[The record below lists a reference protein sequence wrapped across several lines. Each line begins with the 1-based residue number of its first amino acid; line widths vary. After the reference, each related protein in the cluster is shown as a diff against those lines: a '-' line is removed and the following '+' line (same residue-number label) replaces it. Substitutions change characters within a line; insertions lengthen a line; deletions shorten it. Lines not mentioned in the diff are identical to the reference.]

1 MEDELILSEQD
12 RGKLDGVVS
21 KMIANKEPEANIQ
34 FVVND
39 FKQKYAVKKK
49 EPSEASALQSLAE
62 PSASATSAEV
72 PAAFGEIPKFEGSNQ
87 EAVPEIDTPNWYNV
101 AKSALGQTYEIGKSA
116 LLKAASYTSPLATP
130 LTREVIDVQAK
141 AAVNKLRDEG
151 PKFEQTFTE
160 SIAQGKFGDAA
171 LQAEEFLLG
180 TAPLAVTAAAI
191 SIGTGGA
198 GTPAVL
204 ALMGGYGAQSA
215 HIDAKGEKFYEDMSP
230 LMRAGYTGAMG
241 GLEVLGE
248 GIGGKILSGAVKK
261 LAAQQITRQAFEQ
274 TAKEIAKGALK
285 SNGVAVTEEA
295 LAEFTTGF
303 GQSAVDQYARTGN
316 INFGD
321 AFRQGFEGAAMGAVG
336 GAVFNTPSTIADA
349 TALANSVGRDMKNAK
364 ARTEINKYK
373 EKLDASSTVE
383 EQDYYAQKLAESI
396 KTRTRNA
403 TDDAK
408 FYEYVGTQNPQDLE
422 QFLEIDN
429 EIKRY
434 ASMAKVIKDS
444 EATKDIKAKVGDL
457 IQQQKDLESKYSAY
471 DTQKEAGVPSPV
483 VEGEAPIEVQP
494 IEGAV
499 QEAPEAGGVLQV
511 PVEEGAEVT
520 APTAV
525 TDVVSDFIDRRVSY
539 ITPSKES
546 VEGFLYDEGAGKLVI
561 EDDRGNKYDIGNVD
575 DVGGISSA
583 DLGVSQAIT
592 EDFDISPEGNF
603 VIRGQEYVNQYSN
616 PEAAIQRDSDGNV
629 VSVNLETTQ
638 GAKRAFRGP
647 IAETIA
653 YNIALAQKAETIN
666 EVESAAVELPTS
678 TVIAAPFFNTT
689 VASISEAR
697 NLRKT
702 PEYKQQQRIINR
714 QAKLTGVEVIK
725 IDESIGGFEN
735 AKGEKIVEVSN
746 VIQVRGDRAN
756 VDNFAAMLGAMSVET
771 QEATIAADYV
781 KSGSENHNADELTFV
796 VSNIDGAIRALK
808 TQGFYD
814 FTINDSASTITV
826 LDFSLGKDIDFKIKI
841 GNLVAQFKLQKI
853 KYEKEKRRALDSRY
867 IGPETRRGVFEQL
880 QGASVQRGQAGS
892 ELRNEVSKA
901 VRRNEEIISFLAEGK
916 PMSESVVEETVVE
929 EDVPQQVTEQVVEQP
944 VERAPVKNKLGL
956 DEATIDRSIGNAS
969 RLLRK
974 AKSDVQIITH
984 NSTADY
990 NKAIAER
997 SNSGVDETAVEKG
1010 RYIPSRR
1017 EIHINL
1023 QEVDT
1028 VTPFHEVFHA
1038 IFLDRYSKGDQATR
1052 ERVAKNFYTQLRG
1065 ILMDGNANDRILAE
1079 SADIFASENGY
1090 SINEQPEEFLAQIA
1104 GYLSNNGNKISKST
1118 TDKIIQWMTNF
1129 INKFVPGIKIS
1140 SRGELIDFMNSFS
1153 GAMFELTGK
1162 PMAPVINLK
1171 STNDLLDSASR
1182 GAFTISYFEDTD
1194 QYKKFVDDGL
1204 VVNNFN
1210 LDQIAGQTV
1219 ATHQPDNFMVGD
1231 VRIGDKI
1238 IVEGDGGVYFVLKF
1252 GEVWASGRA
1261 SSASG
1266 IAKAINWS
1274 RENSTDGKG
1283 RMLLAR
1289 GTTPKLISS
1298 TKGVKGGMQIIE
1310 EMVDRNLIPRKDFR
1324 ASLIRVGKK
1333 YGIDFSGNDSMTSIK
1348 NDIEQKFMKPS
1359 DSTFA
1364 KRGSFFEDL
1373 ISDISST
1380 SIASKEN
1387 IDGIRKF
1394 LGSKKRIS
1402 FSKEGITSA
1411 IAELMTERMLIDLP
1425 SSHAYAVIEV
1435 DNDVKVEKSKK
1446 HDSYPYSIV
1455 QVDGKRPT
1463 LYLLKD
1469 RPKAVPSLLTKDG
1482 EPATN
1487 AKVGFAQMGYG
1498 RAIVNPALA
1507 AEAQQQN
1514 KPIESLLKESQ
1525 SKQYKEGIQASEI
1538 SKEIDENVSS
1548 DATWKARERNQFERF
1563 VDLSRIAIQ
1572 DSLFGVIK
1580 IQEDIEYAKGNPVGL
1595 DEDFRNA
1602 EVLMHG
1608 KAKFDL
1614 NESEKLAKDVVKSI
1628 KKANIELESFDELI
1642 YALHAQER
1650 NRYLRIQSTDIS
1662 KSIKDLRKNS
1672 KYDAAKVSEATGIPI
1687 EDYLKIEDGT
1697 IERGITNEELVNI
1710 LTFLGT
1716 TPAQF
1721 FYEYSL
1727 VKNGSGMS
1735 DAESQLILSSY
1746 GLDKYNPNIDKLSP
1760 DILDAV
1766 KNTYKIVADTRNRML
1781 EFGLETKETIDAF
1794 NNTYKYY
1801 VPLRGFAEG
1810 DNSGNIIDGGRSLEV
1825 RGREKR
1831 ALGRES
1837 KAESPFL
1844 QTVIQNQSTIIRGRK
1859 NEVAFRLYQL
1869 AEKNPNPDIWTTI
1882 NPSVNKEYKKQITPK
1897 GIKFVAKSISDY
1909 ILDPSNFAVR
1919 VGGEYRFI
1927 QFQDPSIAEAL
1938 RGANV
1943 VKADFIAKYLGK
1955 FNRFLSSYITTYDPE
1970 FVLRNFSRDIQTAVI
1985 NAVSEQEIEG
1995 GLLKGKNITNKIVKS
2010 VPNSIKAIFKMSGK
2024 DAKATSE
2031 FDKYYNEFLEDGA
2044 KTEWFYSKSVD
2055 ELRNDVEN
2063 LMSGKGDGALQ
2074 AAKNFVERI
2083 NSSVENG
2090 VRLAAYIESR
2100 KVGVSRDKAAELAKN
2115 LTVNF
2120 NKKGSLGTV
2129 ANSLYLFFNAS
2140 VQGTSR
2146 LIRTLKPQFKKN
2158 DDGSRSMQV
2167 TTAQKI
2173 AISMFVAGSIMSII
2187 NEAISDDD
2195 EDGKSFYSKI
2205 PDFEKERNIIIMS
2218 PNGKDYIKIPL
2229 PYGLNV
2235 FYVAGN
2241 AMADAGQGI
2250 KSIGAVASNILKAAV
2265 GSFSPINFPS
2275 SEDFSSWLVKFVTPT
2290 IGQIPLSL
2298 ALNENYFGQTIYN
2311 ENFPTDPTP
2320 KPESELGRKNAT
2332 ELNTWISKEL
2342 NKITGGSEF
2351 RSGIID
2357 INPDKTDFV
2366 LKTLSGGAGKFVIR
2380 SSKSGANLITG
2391 NWDELEASEIPF
2403 ARVFY
2408 GQPKEFTDLQSY
2420 FDKRIEVNQFME
2432 EVRADKITGAEENRI
2447 REMYKVSKA
2456 VDGALRNLRKAE
2468 RTADNI
2474 NDAEKREDRLNELER
2489 KRYAQITNFQ
2499 KAYEKY
2505 KIDKL

>member
-1 MEDELILSEQD
+1 MPEPKLSVAEFSAKIKSKYPQYKDVDDSVLVGKMLDKYPVYSEQ
-12 RGKLDGVVS
+12 V
-21 KMIANKEPEANIQ
+21 
-34 FVVND
+34 D
-39 FKQKYAVKKK
+39 FDVKKK
-49 EPSEASALQSLAE
+49 ELSEASASQSLAE
-62 PSASATSAEV
+62 PSASAISAEV
-72 PAAFGEIPKFEGSNQ
+72 PAAFGEIPKFEGTQDVAKPSDS
-87 EAVPEIDTPNWYNV
+87 DTPNWYNI
-101 AKSALGQTYEIGKSA
+101 AKSSLGQTYEIGKSA
-116 LLKAASYTSPLATP
+116 LLKAASYASPLSTT
-130 LTREVIDVQAK
+130 LTREAIDVQAK
-141 AAVNKLRDEG
+141 SAIDKIRDEG

-180 TAPLAVTAAAI
+180 TAPLAITSAAI
-191 SIGTGGA
+191 TLGTGGLGA
-198 GTPAVL
+198 PVSL

-215 HIDAKGEKFYEDMSP
+215 HLDAKGEKFYEDMSP
-230 LMRAGYTGAMG
+230 LVRAGYTGAMG

-261 LAAQQITRQAFEQ
+261 LAAQQITKQAFEQ

-303 GQSAVDQYARTGN
+303 GQSAVDQYARTGDVN
-316 INFGD
+316 LGD

-383 EQDYYAQKLAESI
+383 EQDYYSQKLAESI

-422 QFLEIDN
+422 RFLEIDN

-434 ASMAKVIKDS
+434 ASMAKVIKDT
-444 EATKDIKAKVGDL
+444 EATKDIKAKVGGL

-471 DTQKEAGVPSPV
+471 DTQEEAGIPSPI

-494 IEGAV
+494 IEGAG
-499 QEAPEAGGVLQV
+499 QETPEAGGVLQV
-511 PVEEGAEVT
+511 PVEEGAEAT
-520 APTAV
+520 AQT
-525 TDVVSDFIDRRVSY
+525 
-539 ITPSKES
+539 E
-546 VEGFLYDEGAGKLVI
+546 VI
-561 EDDRGNKYDIGNVD
+561 API
-575 DVGGISSA
+575 
-583 DLGVSQAIT
+583 
-592 EDFDISPEGNF
+592 
-603 VIRGQEYVNQYSN
+603 
-616 PEAAIQRDSDGNV
+616 EA
-629 VSVNLETTQ
+629 
-638 GAKRAFRGP
+638 
-647 IAETIA
+647 
-653 YNIALAQKAETIN
+653 
-666 EVESAAVELPTS
+666 
-678 TVIAAPFFNTT
+678 TVFAAPFYDTKVNN
-689 VASISEAR
+689 IEEAR
-697 NLRKT
+697 AIRQSEPYINNLDTVRNASSLFNL
-702 PEYKQQQRIINR
+702 EIEN
-714 QAKLTGVEVIK
+714 
-725 IDESIGGFEN
+725 IDESIGGFVNE
-735 AKGEKIVEVSN
+735 AGDKIVEISN
-746 VIQVRGDRAN
+746 IIRVKGTPKDVQN
-756 VDNFAAMLGAMSVET
+756 YAAFLATSSPET
-771 QEATIAADYV
+771 QEATIAATYV
-781 KSGSENHNADELTFV
+781 EPDSETHNIDELTIS
-796 VSNIDGAIRALK
+796 VSDVDGAIEALK
-808 TQGFYD
+808 ENDIYD
-814 FTINDSASTITV
+814 FTINDSNNTITF
-826 LDFSLGKDIDFKIKI
+826 LDFSKGADGDFMDNVGKFAKSLERKNIS
-841 GNLVAQFKLQKI
+841 
-853 KYEKEKRRALDSRY
+853 YEKRDIRAIDSKY
-867 IGPETRRGVFEQL
+867 IGPREREGIFSRIQETLVQQGQTGTELYKQVEQAIARNQEFL
-880 QGASVQRGQAGS
+880 AKTSAPIS
-892 ELRNEVSKA
+892 EAIVT
-901 VRRNEEIISFLAEGK
+901 EEI
-916 PMSESVVEETVVE
+916 
-929 EDVPQQVTEQVVEQP
+929 TEQVVEQP
-944 VERAPVKNKLGL
+944 IERAPVKNKLGL
-956 DEATIDRSIGNAS
+956 DEDTIDRSIGNAF

-990 NKAIAER
+990 NKAIAEK
-997 SNSGVDETAVEKG
+997 SNLGVDETAVEKG

-1065 ILMDGNANDRILAE
+1065 ILMDGTANDRILAE

-1204 VVNNFN
+1204 VVNNYN
-1210 LDQIAGQTV
+1210 LDQIAGQSV

-1231 VRIGDKI
+1231 VKLGDKL

-1289 GTTPKLISS
+1289 GTTPKLMSS

-1380 SIASKEN
+1380 SAASKEN

-1402 FSKEGITSA
+1402 FSKEGITSS

-1525 SKQYKEGIQASEI
+1525 SKQYKEGIQAAEI
-1538 SKEIDENVSS
+1538 SQEIDKNVSS

-1672 KYDAAKVSEATGIPI
+1672 KYDAAKVSEATGIAV

-1716 TPAQF
+1716 TPSQF

-1781 EFGLETKETIDAF
+1781 EFGLETQETIDAF

-1801 VPLRGFAEG
+1801 VPLRGFAED

-1859 NEVAFRLYQL
+1859 NEVAYRLYQL
-1869 AEKNPNPDIWTTI
+1869 AEKNPNTDIWTTI

-1897 GIKFVAKSISDY
+1897 GIKLVAKSISDY

-1927 QFQDPSIAEAL
+1927 QFQDPAIAEAL

-1943 VKADFIAKYLGK
+1943 VKADFIAKYLGG

-2055 ELRNDVEN
+2055 ELRDDVN
-2063 LMSGKGDGALQ
+2063 KLMSGKGESAREAVG
-2074 AAKNFVERI
+2074 NFVERI

-2173 AISMFVAGSIMSII
+2173 AISMFVAGSIMSVI
-2187 NEAISDDD
+2187 NEALSDDD

-2275 SEDFSSWLVKFVTPT
+2275 SEDFSSWLVKFVMPT

-2366 LKTLSGGAGKFVIR
+2366 LKTLSGGAGKFAIR
-2380 SSKSGANLITG
+2380 SSQSGANLITG
-2391 NWDELEASEIPF
+2391 NWDKLEASEIPF

-2432 EVRADKITGAEENRI
+2432 EVRADKVTGADKDRI

-2456 VDGALRNLRKAE
+2456 VDVALRNLRKAE

-2474 NDAEKREDRLNELER
+2474 KDAEKREDRLDELER

>member
-1 MEDELILSEQD
+1 
-12 RGKLDGVVS
+12 
-21 KMIANKEPEANIQ
+21 
-34 FVVND
+34 
-39 FKQKYAVKKK
+39 
-49 EPSEASALQSLAE
+49 
-62 PSASATSAEV
+62 
-72 PAAFGEIPKFEGSNQ
+72 
-87 EAVPEIDTPNWYNV
+87 
-101 AKSALGQTYEIGKSA
+101 
-116 LLKAASYTSPLATP
+116 
-130 LTREVIDVQAK
+130 
-141 AAVNKLRDEG
+141 
-151 PKFEQTFTE
+151 
-160 SIAQGKFGDAA
+160 
-171 LQAEEFLLG
+171 
-180 TAPLAVTAAAI
+180 
-191 SIGTGGA
+191 
-198 GTPAVL
+198 
-204 ALMGGYGAQSA
+204 
-215 HIDAKGEKFYEDMSP
+215 
-230 LMRAGYTGAMG
+230 
-241 GLEVLGE
+241 
-248 GIGGKILSGAVKK
+248 
-261 LAAQQITRQAFEQ
+261 
-274 TAKEIAKGALK
+274 
-285 SNGVAVTEEA
+285 
-295 LAEFTTGF
+295 
-303 GQSAVDQYARTGN
+303 
-316 INFGD
+316 
-321 AFRQGFEGAAMGAVG
+321 
-336 GAVFNTPSTIADA
+336 
-349 TALANSVGRDMKNAK
+349 
-364 ARTEINKYK
+364 
-373 EKLDASSTVE
+373 
-383 EQDYYAQKLAESI
+383 
-396 KTRTRNA
+396 
-403 TDDAK
+403 
-408 FYEYVGTQNPQDLE
+408 
-422 QFLEIDN
+422 
-429 EIKRY
+429 
-434 ASMAKVIKDS
+434 
-444 EATKDIKAKVGDL
+444 
-457 IQQQKDLESKYSAY
+457 
-471 DTQKEAGVPSPV
+471 
-483 VEGEAPIEVQP
+483 
-494 IEGAV
+494 
-499 QEAPEAGGVLQV
+499 
-511 PVEEGAEVT
+511 
-520 APTAV
+520 
-525 TDVVSDFIDRRVSY
+525 
-539 ITPSKES
+539 
-546 VEGFLYDEGAGKLVI
+546 
-561 EDDRGNKYDIGNVD
+561 
-575 DVGGISSA
+575 
-583 DLGVSQAIT
+583 
-592 EDFDISPEGNF
+592 
-603 VIRGQEYVNQYSN
+603 
-616 PEAAIQRDSDGNV
+616 
-629 VSVNLETTQ
+629 
-638 GAKRAFRGP
+638 
-647 IAETIA
+647 
-653 YNIALAQKAETIN
+653 
-666 EVESAAVELPTS
+666 
-678 TVIAAPFFNTT
+678 
-689 VASISEAR
+689 
-697 NLRKT
+697 
-702 PEYKQQQRIINR
+702 
-714 QAKLTGVEVIK
+714 
-725 IDESIGGFEN
+725 
-735 AKGEKIVEVSN
+735 
-746 VIQVRGDRAN
+746 
-756 VDNFAAMLGAMSVET
+756 
-771 QEATIAADYV
+771 
-781 KSGSENHNADELTFV
+781 
-796 VSNIDGAIRALK
+796 
-808 TQGFYD
+808 
-814 FTINDSASTITV
+814 
-826 LDFSLGKDIDFKIKI
+826 
-841 GNLVAQFKLQKI
+841 
-853 KYEKEKRRALDSRY
+853 
-867 IGPETRRGVFEQL
+867 
-880 QGASVQRGQAGS
+880 
-892 ELRNEVSKA
+892 
-901 VRRNEEIISFLAEGK
+901 
-916 PMSESVVEETVVE
+916 
-929 EDVPQQVTEQVVEQP
+929 
-944 VERAPVKNKLGL
+944 
-956 DEATIDRSIGNAS
+956 
-969 RLLRK
+969 
-974 AKSDVQIITH
+974 
-984 NSTADY
+984 
-990 NKAIAER
+990 
-997 SNSGVDETAVEKG
+997 
-1010 RYIPSRR
+1010 
-1017 EIHINL
+1017 
-1023 QEVDT
+1023 
-1028 VTPFHEVFHA
+1028 
-1038 IFLDRYSKGDQATR
+1038 
-1052 ERVAKNFYTQLRG
+1052 
-1065 ILMDGNANDRILAE
+1065 
-1079 SADIFASENGY
+1079 
-1090 SINEQPEEFLAQIA
+1090 
-1104 GYLSNNGNKISKST
+1104 
-1118 TDKIIQWMTNF
+1118 
-1129 INKFVPGIKIS
+1129 
-1140 SRGELIDFMNSFS
+1140 
-1153 GAMFELTGK
+1153 
-1162 PMAPVINLK
+1162 
-1171 STNDLLDSASR
+1171 
-1182 GAFTISYFEDTD
+1182 
-1194 QYKKFVDDGL
+1194 
-1204 VVNNFN
+1204 
-1210 LDQIAGQTV
+1210 
-1219 ATHQPDNFMVGD
+1219 
-1231 VRIGDKI
+1231 
-1238 IVEGDGGVYFVLKF
+1238 
-1252 GEVWASGRA
+1252 
-1261 SSASG
+1261 
-1266 IAKAINWS
+1266 
-1274 RENSTDGKG
+1274 
-1283 RMLLAR
+1283 
-1289 GTTPKLISS
+1289 
-1298 TKGVKGGMQIIE
+1298 
-1310 EMVDRNLIPRKDFR
+1310 
-1324 ASLIRVGKK
+1324 
-1333 YGIDFSGNDSMTSIK
+1333 MTSIK
-1348 NDIEQKFMKPS
+1348 IDIEQKFMKPS

-1380 SIASKEN
+1380 SAASKEN

-1402 FSKEGITSA
+1402 FSKEGITSS

-1525 SKQYKEGIQASEI
+1525 SKQYKEGIQAAEI
-1538 SKEIDENVSS
+1538 SQEIDKNVSS

-1563 VDLSRIAIQ
+1563 VDLSRLTIQ

-1580 IQEDIEYAKGNPVGL
+1580 IQEDIEYAKENPVGL

-1672 KYDAAKVSEATGIPI
+1672 KYDAAKVSEATGIAV

-1716 TPAQF
+1716 TPSQF

-1781 EFGLETKETIDAF
+1781 EFGLETQETIDAF

-1897 GIKFVAKSISDY
+1897 GIKLVAKSISDY

-1943 VKADFIAKYLGK
+1943 VKADFIAKYLGG

-2055 ELRNDVEN
+2055 ELRNDVSK
-2063 LMSGKGDGALQ
+2063 LMSGKGESIKQ
-2074 AAKNFVERI
+2074 SIENFVERI

-2173 AISMFVAGSIMSII
+2173 AISMFVAGSIMSVI
-2187 NEAISDDD
+2187 NEALSDDD

-2235 FYVAGN
+2235 FYVSGN

-2275 SEDFSSWLVKFVTPT
+2275 SEDFSSWLVKFVMPT

-2366 LKTLSGGAGKFVIR
+2366 LKTLSGGAGKFAIR
-2380 SSKSGANLITG
+2380 SSQSGANLITG
-2391 NWDELEASEIPF
+2391 NWDKLEASEIPF

-2432 EVRADKITGAEENRI
+2432 EVRADKITGADKDRI

-2474 NDAEKREDRLNELER
+2474 KDAEKREDRLDELER